1 MNIAAYFIVNILLFF
16 SWYALLF
23 RKKTL
28 LFADRIIGVFVLG
41 LAQIIITEMLLG
53 IVFER
58 LFAIHLFFLNISISS
73 VVLLYA
79 VSTGS
84 GRGMFREGKDE
95 AARIFNMI
103 RGDVVLLFVFTLFI
117 ISIGWVLFLGYI
129 FPSYSWDALWYHLPL
144 VGHMLQSG
152 AIEGAPASSFIDIT
166 QFATIFPKNIELF
179 FLWNIIFLKS
189 DVIVDLSQLCFSIAG
204 VLAVYSMAVKLGIKE
219 KYALLSALLFFF
231 SPVIILQSTANY
243 VDIAT
248 SVLFLIAINFLLYDD
263 LNGYSDRDRDS
274 ATALSCK
281 MPLLISGLSTGI
293 LLGAKGSGP
302 LFLGIL
308 ILGIACRDI
317 VRYLGAGYSLYPYDL
332 DVFKKSIKGYLIYFI
347 VPVFL
352 LGGYWY
358 IRNWALYNNPVYP
371 IEVAIGGVTLFKGL
385 YNVIIDTASELAVIK
400 DMSMPAQL
408 FYVWLEKVG
417 YYFYDSR
424 LSGFGPVW
432 FILFLPGIFAA
443 FIYALAKKKYDFLF
457 VAIVLLAAF
466 LMYPNNWNTR
476 YVLFITGLGALSFGL
491 VLECFSKREN
501 ILKITGLALALYVF
515 LTANSPCIT
524 PGKVREFIALPAD
537 ERTLANHKPFN
548 IDTHVRDH
556 YGYWIWI
563 DKNIKQGDTVA
574 YPFISSVL
582 DVSEP
587 FFVAPLWNREFSNKV
602 VYIKSDSYNEWIKAL
617 EQNNVTHA
625 LIKQRSAEDKWIKFT
640 GSYGMFGIVQE
651 KFQVVYADENY
662 KIVKLNRPKTGS

>member
-1 MNIAAYFIVNILLFF
+1 MNIAAYLIVNILLFF

-28 LFADRIIGVFVLG
+28 LFADRIIGVFVLS
-41 LAQIIITEMLLG
+41 LTQIIATEMLLG
-53 IVFER
+53 LVVKQ
-58 LFAIHLFFLNISISS
+58 LFAVPLFSLNIVVS
-73 VVLLYA
+73 VVVMSFAL
-79 VSTGS
+79 STGFR
-84 GRGMFREGKDE
+84 RGLFTDIKDN
-95 AARIFNMI
+95 AFAVLSII
-103 RGDVVLLFVFTLFI
+103 RGDIVLLVVSALFI
-117 ISIGWVLFLGYI
+117 IAVCWVLLLGYL

-144 VGHMLQSG
+144 VGHMIQSG

-189 DVIVDLSQLCFSIAG
+189 DVIVDLSQMFFTLAG
-204 VLAVYSMAVKLGIKE
+204 VLVVYSMAVKLGIKE
-219 KYALLSALLFFF
+219 KYALFSALLFFF
-231 SPVIILQSTANY
+231 SPVIILQSTASY
-243 VDIAT
+243 VDIAK
-248 SVLFLIAINFLLYDD
+248 SVLFLIAVNFLLYGS
-263 LNGYSDRDRDS
+263 LKSYNLRETVSTNIMP
-274 ATALSCK
+274 AK
-281 MPLLISGLSTGI
+281 MPLLIAGLAAGI

-302 LFLGIL
+302 LFFGVL
-308 ILGIACRDI
+308 ILGIAGRDI
-317 VRYLGAGYSLYPYDL
+317 VRYLKVGNRLSLNSLY
-332 DVFKKSIKGYLIYFI
+332 VFKESTKVYLLYFI
-347 VPVFL
+347 VPVFI

-371 IEVAIGGVTLFKGL
+371 MEVAIGGITLFKGL

-443 FIYALAKKKYDFLF
+443 FIYAAAKKKHDFLF
-457 VAIVLLAAF
+457 VAVILSAAF
-466 LMYPNNWNTR
+466 LIYPNSWNTR
-476 YVLFITGLGALSFGL
+476 YVIFITGLGALSFGL
-491 VLECFSKREN
+491 VLECFSEREN
-501 ILKITGLALALYVF
+501 ILKLTGLTLALYVF
-515 LTANSPCIT
+515 LTANSPCVT
-524 PGKVREFIALPAD
+524 PAKVREFIALPAD
-537 ERTLANHKPFN
+537 ERTLSNHKPFN
-548 IDTHVRDH
+548 IDMHVRGH

-582 DVSEP
+582 DLSEP
-587 FFVAPLWNREFSNKV
+587 FFVAPLWNREFSSKV
-602 VYIKSDSYNEWIKAL
+602 VYIKSGSYNEWLKAL

-625 LIKQRSAEDKWIKFT
+625 LIKQHSAEDKWIKFT